1 MSSAIQQDR
10 SLRRQSASSS
20 QHAGHGEVAHTIDM
34 GNNRQQRQQMRQ
46 RGAASRKV
54 DHVDFG
60 FAFPS
65 SARSHRS
72 TKQTPQQRRSNSRQP
87 SATPS
92 IRTPSV
98 RTGQVP
104 TTSTIRK
111 TRRSS
116 DQSQATSQTPQ
127 VTEGRSAK
135 RRRLSNSQAL
145 KTPISVQTNP
155 IVVEIPS
162 QTRSTRS
169 SAKRASQIFT
179 IAEDANPDDQAYPPT
194 TDEHNGI
201 ERTEKANE
209 PLVAHEAEEP
219 ASDRPLSTPKAAPQ
233 QEGQALAED
242 TSFHPD
248 IENNE
253 PTLDEDSEADED
265 VDDSRDVVRE
275 TTIDQSL
282 VESSTLDSS
291 SIAPSK
297 PKKRKKR
304 KLVVLGRKKKR
315 VSDQSQVEESTPEEP
330 TIGNETEDT
339 ALPDSSTATLEA
351 DEAVEADN
359 ADVADR
365 TDDGETTPNRHG
377 IAAKLL
383 DRTPNGADEEDEDET
398 YVQESSPEPTTPAA
412 AVKKQRIK
420 NPRPSRE
427 NGRRS
432 QQEKSKPKSSKST
445 FPILTHRMTNL
456 GTLPTISEE
465 VENSQATTNEAEE
478 EVESRVPSVQSR
490 SQPNLVD
497 VLAQICRETISNL
510 IEDLDKTTTS
520 TTKSDRATSKNK
532 RSALEAFGQDLDDEL
547 FQLSEAVENRINLE
561 ARVRKAKREKSSLQA
576 EYMEIRKQRE
586 QIALKCDA
594 VRRQHWECEQD
605 AREKWQLSQA
615 ARRVELEL
623 ERELETRE
631 EGNDDADE
639 GVEYLL
645 HTVAGDVSALSDEG
659 GMLDKIRS
667 FNSQLENLARF
678 LESR

>member
-1 MSSAIQQDR
+1 MSSATQPDR
-10 SLRRQSASSS
+10 SLRRQSANSS
-20 QHAGHGEVAHTIDM
+20 QHAGHGQVARTIDM
-34 GNNRQQRQQMRQ
+34 GNDRQQRQQMRQ

-65 SARSHRS
+65 SARSQRS

-98 RTGQVP
+98 RTGQAP
-104 TTSTIRK
+104 TTSNVRE

-116 DQSQATSQTPQ
+116 NQSRATSQTPQ
-127 VTEGRSAK
+127 MTEGRSAK
-135 RRRLSNSQAL
+135 RRRLSNSHAF

-155 IVVEIPS
+155 VVVEIPS

-179 IAEDANPDDQAYPPT
+179 IAEDANSDDQSNPPT
-194 TDEHNGI
+194 TDGLNGI
-201 ERTEKANE
+201 EKTEKENE
-209 PLVAHEAEEP
+209 PLVSHEAEEP
-219 ASDRPLSTPKAAPQ
+219 ASDRPLSSPKAAPQ

-253 PTLDEDSEADED
+253 PTLEEDSEADEY
-265 VDDSRDVVRE
+265 VDDSRDVIRE

-282 VESSTLDSS
+282 IESSTLDSS

-315 VSDQSQVEESTPEEP
+315 VSDQSQVEESTLEEP

-339 ALPDSSTATLEA
+339 ALPDNSTTTLEA

-365 TDDGETTPNRHG
+365 IDDGETTPNRHG

-412 AVKKQRIK
+412 AVKKPRSK
-420 NPRPSRE
+420 NPRLSKE
-427 NGRRS
+427 NDRLS

-465 VENSQATTNEAEE
+465 VENGNATTNEAET
-478 EVESRVPSVQSR
+478 ESQAPRIQSR

-520 TTKSDRATSKNK
+520 TTKSDRATCKNK
-532 RSALEAFGQDLDDEL
+532 RSALQAFGQDLDDEL

-623 ERELETRE
+623 EREQETLE
-631 EGNDDADE
+631 EGSDDADE

-645 HTVAGDVSALSDEG
+645 HTVAGNVSALSDEG

-667 FNSQLENLARF
+667 FNSQLENLARL